1 MMRDVMLGILLS
13 MALGCGPE
21 FQSESAGGSAG
32 TAGTGDRDGQ
42 AGTGDRDGQAGTGG
56 RDGQAGSGKELGSE
70 TCPLSPCGGDVVGS
84 WQITSVCTDWLID
97 PATTGGC
104 ATASSINN
112 VQKSGTYTYGADGA
126 FSWNTT
132 TGGTTTVTL
141 PAACIS
147 ALSSCAALEAEFT
160 PDNGYQSGS
169 CSGNVKTAC
178 TCTAKLTEEPSSGKG
193 KYELD
198 GDALTAILGSD
209 TSSSSYC
216 VKSNKLTTQYAA
228 ANVIT
233 TIVATK
239 L

>member
-1 MMRDVMLGILLS
+1 MREVILGILLS
-13 MALGCGPE
+13 ALLGCGPE
-21 FQSESAGGSAG
+21 FESNSDGGSAG
-32 TAGTGDRDGQ
+32 TAGTGGTDGM
-42 AGTGDRDGQAGTGG
+42 GG
-56 RDGQAGSGKELGSE
+56 GDGQAGSVTKPGSE
-70 TCPLSPCGGDVVGS
+70 ACPMTPCGGDVVGS
-84 WQITSVCTDWLID
+84 WQITSVCADWRVD
-97 PATTGGC
+97 PATTGTC
-104 ATASSINN
+104 PSASSINN
-112 VQKSGTYTYGADGA
+112 VQMSGTYTYGADGA

-147 ALSSCAALEAEFT
+147 DLTSCGALEAEFT
-160 PDNGYQSGS
+160 PANGYQSGS
-169 CSGNVKTAC
+169 CTGSVKTAC

-193 KYELD
+193 EYKLA
-198 GDALTAILGSD
+198 GDVLTAILGSD
-209 TSSSSYC
+209 TSSSSFC